1 MREIYQ
7 DIPTWDNGTWTTTDF
22 NSREEFYEYLLTN
35 VFKEPGKYEF
45 NDTTTHLFTQESAKF
60 NKDKVYCTAPFKS
73 KDFITYWDDQ
83 KAKCRRGLLIKEND
97 KVWYM
102 TRDYYMWLNFLP
114 IFNKEIQKFGFADIR
129 DAQYHMALYEILSE
143 LNYNH
148 VAILKKRQIASSYY
162 HMAKLLNQQWFE
174 EGVTL
179 KIGASL
185 KDYINEKGSWKFLQE
200 YAAFL
205 NEHTAWYRPMS
216 PDKVMMW
223 QQKIEVRRGD
233 RKTEVGLKGTI
244 QGMSFEKDPTNG
256 VGGPVKYFFHEEA
269 GIAPRMNNTYEY
281 MRPAM
286 RSGLTTTGM
295 FIAAGSVGDL
305 SQCEPLR
312 KMILY
317 PTENDIYSVETDL
330 LDNKGSVGKSGLF
343 IPEQWSMPPYIDNFG
358 NSKVQE
364 ALEALDDQFEKWKK
378 ELDPETYQ
386 LRISQH
392 PRNIEE
398 AFANRTVSKFPMH
411 LITAQQRRIEDK
423 DYPYEF
429 LDLGRDANGKILPEH
444 SNKRPITEFPITKNT
459 EDKTGVLVVWERP
472 VENPNFGM
480 YYASIDPVAE
490 GKAEHVDNMLYTP
503 TGKKRI
509 GNIQIGDQVIG
520 SNGQPINVIGVY
532 PQGIKKLCKITFS
545 DGHSIKVCE
554 DHLWNVKLNGGT
566 KGYITLSV
574 KDLLDTTKTITY
586 TGTGRN
592 IKKEY
597 SISTY
602 YKDKQNRN
610 KWSIPIVK
618 PINFQPKGLKKVNAN
633 ISRNKQPIHPYVLG
647 ALLGDGGLSQKSIRF
662 SSVDEEIINKMQL
675 YLPDD
680 LELKKVKGNNCD
692 YSIVTKKGNRNS
704 LTKTLRNLS
713 LMGLKSEHKFIPEE
727 YKYALVS
734 QRIVLLNGLLDT
746 DGSCTNHGVEFYSSS
761 KQLAYDV
768 VELVQS
774 LGGIAKIRMKKT
786 THLDSYIVR
795 VNLPRGLEP
804 FLLSRKKDKYKKS
817 KVFSRYITN
826 IEYIDDAEAVCISVD
841 ALDNLYVTE
850 HALVTHNTTTSESL
864 CSIYIMKAPVEV
876 TKVTGIETETYIE
889 PDKIVAA
896 WCGRFDDINKTHQR
910 LETIIEWYN
919 AWTVI
924 ENNISLFIQYMI
936 SRKKQK
942 YLVPKSQIM
951 FLKDLG
957 SNNSVYQEYGW
968 KNTGTL
974 FKAHLLSYAIE
985 YTKEELDV
993 ETKSDG
999 TIVRTKYGI
1008 ERIPDI
1014 MLLKEMGAYSD
1025 GVNVDRL
1032 VAFCALVAFMRIQ
1045 QANRGY
1051 AKRVIMDDAAKNL
1064 QKSENLFKLN
1074 SSPFRHMGRT
1084 SGSSSGGQNVKRSPF
1099 KNIK

>member
-7 DIPTWDNGTWTTTDF
+7 DIPTWDNGVWTTTDF
-22 NSREEFYEYLLTN
+22 DSKQDFADFLFTN

-45 NDTTTHLFTQESAKF
+45 NEITTKLFVQESTKF
-60 NKDKVYCTAPFKS
+60 NRDKVYCVAPFKS
-73 KDFITYWDDQ
+73 KDFISYWDDQ
-83 KAKCRRGLLIKEND
+83 KAKCRRGLLIKEKG

-129 DAQYHMALYEILSE
+129 DAQYHMALYEILAE

-162 HMAKLLNQQWFE
+162 HMAKLINQQWFE

-269 GIAPRMNNTYEY
+269 GIAPRMDNTYEY

-312 KMILY
+312 KMIMY
-317 PTENDIYSVETDL
+317 PIENDIYSVETNLIDG
-330 LDNKGSVGKSGLF
+330 KGTIGRSGLF
-343 IPEQWSMPPYIDNFG
+343 IPEQWSMPPHIDQFG
-358 NSKVQE
+358 NSKVEE
-364 ALEALDDQFEKWKK
+364 ALEALNAQFEKWKK
-378 ELDPETYQ
+378 ELGPETYQ

-398 AFANRTVSKFPMH
+398 AFAHRTVSKFPMH
-411 LITAQQRRIEDK
+411 LVTAQQRRIEDK
-423 DYPYEF
+423 EYAYEF
-429 LDLGRDANGKILPEH
+429 LELGRDANGKILPEH
-444 SNKRPITEFPITKNT
+444 SNKRPINEFPITKNT

-472 VENPNFGM
+472 VENPPFGM
-480 YYASIDPVAE
+480 YYASIDPVSE
-490 GKAEHVDNMLYTP
+490 GKAEYVDNMLYTP
-503 TGKKRI
+503 TGRKRI
-509 GNIQIGDQVIG
+509 GDIQIGDKVIG
-520 SNGQPINVIGVY
+520 SDGQPINVIGVY

-574 KDLLDTTKTITY
+574 KDLLDNTKTITY
-586 TGTGRN
+586 TGTGKN

-597 SISTY
+597 TISTY

-610 KWSIPIVK
+610 KWSIPITK
-618 PINFQPKGLKKVNAN
+618 PVFFKGSTKL
-633 ISRNKQPIHPYVLG
+633 SIHPYLLG
-647 ALLGDGGLSQKSIRF
+647 LLLGDGGLSQKSIRF
-662 SSVDEEIINKMQL
+662 STVDEELITYIEHL
-675 YLPDD
+675 LDD
-680 LELKKVKGNNCD
+680 DVLIKKVKNSNCD
-692 YSIVTKKGNRNS
+692 YTIVKKTGSRNS
-704 LTKTLRNLS
+704 LTQKLKALDLKGRRSEDKHIPHQYMYSTTYSRLLLLQG
-713 LMGLKSEHKFIPEE
+713 LM
-727 YKYALVS
+727 
-734 QRIVLLNGLLDT
+734 DT
-746 DGSCTNHGVEFYSSS
+746 DGSYSNHGAEFYSSS
-761 KQLAYDV
+761 KIMAYQV

-774 LGGIAKIRMKKT
+774 LGGIAKIRCKKT
-786 THLDSYIVR
+786 THLNSYIVR
-795 VNLPRGLEP
+795 VLLPEGLTP
-804 FLLSRKKDKYKKS
+804 FRLKRKRDIYKPS

-826 IEYIDDAEAVCISVD
+826 IECINDGEAICISVD
-841 ALDNLYVTE
+841 APDNLYVTE

-864 CSIYIMKAPVEV
+864 CSIYVMKAPVEV
-876 TKVTGIETETYIE
+876 TKVTGTETETYIE

-896 WCGRFDDINKTHQR
+896 WCGRFDDLNKTHQR

-936 SRKKQK
+936 SRKRQK

-957 SNNSVYQEYGW
+957 ANNSVYQEYGW
-968 KNTGTL
+968 KNTGVL
-974 FKAHLLSYAIE
+974 FKNHLLNYAIE
-985 YTKEELDV
+985 YTKEEIDV

-1014 MLLKEMGAYSD
+1014 MLLKEMAAYSD

-1032 VAFCALVAFMRIQ
+1032 VAFCSLVAFMRIQ

-1051 AKRVIMDDAAKNL
+1051 AKRVVMDDMAKNL
-1064 QKSENLFKLN
+1064 QKSENLYRAQKSLFKN
-1074 SSPFRHMGRT
+1074 MGSNRSLQ
-1084 SGSSSGGQNVKRSPF
+1084 SGRMRNPF